1 MVFCPKRLAAR
12 GPVLGTRVRH
22 VTTEAPPVVRV
33 TQTETALR

>member
-33 TQTETALR
+33 TQTEAALR